1 METTEIIKL
10 LLDAPLTAVV
20 LWMLIKEQRLH
31 AETRRSRDDDNHR
44 WVERFAVLSER
55 VASAV
60 ERLED
65 HKLLARF
72 NDKS

>member
-1 METTEIIKL
+1 MEPTEIFKL
-10 LLDAPLTAVV
+10 LLDAPLAGVL

-31 AETRRSRDDDNHR
+31 SETRKARDEDNHR
-44 WVERFAVLSER
+44 WVERFAVVAER

-65 HKLLARF
+65 HKVLARL

>member
-1 METTEIIKL
+1 MEPTEVIKL
-10 LLDAPLTAVV
+10 LLDAPLA
-20 LWMLIKEQRLH
+20 LLLLYLLISEQRAH
-31 AETRRSRDDDNHR
+31 TETRKARDDDNHK
-44 WVERFAVLSER
+44 WVERFAVVAER

-65 HKLLARF
+65 HKILARL